1 MKTLDEVL
9 RIPNERVTLKQQA
22 IDRLRQ
28 AILESRFA
36 AGERLVERTLG
47 DAMGVSRT
55 AVREALCHLEAEGL
69 VESGPRGPR
78 VAQVTADDARAIY
91 EAREVLEA
99 AACRW
104 FAERASAAQIEE
116 LEDAADAL
124 AVAFAAGDMHAILTG
139 TGAFYRVLLEGAGN
153 PIVQTLLF
161 GLQAKVSHLRAISM
175 SGAARRPQSMQEIR
189 AIVKALRKRDGD
201 RAAAMS
207 VRHVRSARD
216 SAMRSLSEQA
226 ETKPVRGKP

>member
-1 MKTLDEVL
+1 MKTLDDVL
-9 RIPNERVTLKQQA
+9 RIPNDRVTLKQQA

-28 AILESRFA
+28 AILERRFQ

-78 VAQVTADDARAIY
+78 VAQVTIEDARAIY

-99 AACRW
+99 ATSRW
-104 FAERASAAQIEE
+104 FAERATKVQIQQLEE
-116 LEDAADAL
+116 AADAL
-124 AVAFAAGDMHAILTG
+124 EIAFAAGDMHEILTR
-139 TGAFYRVLLEGAGN
+139 TRRFYQVLLEGAGN
-153 PIVQTLLF
+153 PVVESVLL
-161 GLQAKVSHLRAISM
+161 GLQAKVSHLRAVSM

-189 AIVKALRKRDGD
+189 AIVTALRKRDGG
-201 RAAAMS
+201 RAAEMS
-207 VRHVRSARD
+207 IRHVQSARD
-216 SAMRSLSEQA
+216 VALRQLSERN
-226 ETKPVRGKP
+226 EPIGESK

>member
-9 RIPNERVTLKQQA
+9 RIPNDRVTLKQQA

-28 AILESRFA
+28 AILDSRFA

-78 VAQVTADDARAIY
+78 VAQITAEDARAIY

-104 FAERASAAQIEE
+104 FAERATKAHIQQLDE
-116 LEDAADAL
+116 AADAL
-124 AVAFAAGDMHAILTG
+124 AIAFAASDMHEILTW
-139 TGAFYRVLLEGAGN
+139 THAFYRVLLEGARN
-153 PIVQTLLF
+153 TVVESLLF
-161 GLQAKVSHLRAISM
+161 GLQAKVSHLRAVSM
-175 SGAARRPQSMQEIR
+175 SGAARHPQSMQEIR
-189 AIVKALRKRDGD
+189 AIVSALRRRDGE

-207 VRHVRSARD
+207 IRHVQSARD
-216 SAMRSLSEQA
+216 AAMRHFSERN
-226 ETKPVRGKP
+226 ESTGESK

>member
-9 RIPNERVTLKQQA
+9 RIPNDRVTLKQQA

-78 VAQVTADDARAIY
+78 VAQVTPEDARAIY

-104 FAERASAAQIEE
+104 FAERASTAEVRQLDE
-116 LEDAADAL
+116 AADAL
-124 AVAFAAGDMHAILTG
+124 AIAFASGDMHEILACTH
-139 TGAFYRVLLEGAGN
+139 AFYQVLLEGAGN
-153 PIVQTLLF
+153 AIVESLLF
-161 GLQAKVSHLRAISM
+161 GLQAKVSHLRAVSM
-175 SGAARRPQSMQEIR
+175 SGAARRPRSMQEIR
-189 AIVKALRKRDGD
+189 SIVSALRKRDGE

-207 VRHVRSARD
+207 IRHVQNARD
-216 SAMRSLSEQA
+216 AAMRLLLERNSSTGDSQ
-226 ETKPVRGKP
+226 

>member
-1 MKTLDEVL
+1 MKTLDEAL
-9 RIPNERVTLKQQA
+9 RIPNERLTLKQQA

-28 AILESRFA
+28 AILDSRFA
-36 AGERLVERTLG
+36 SGERLVERTLG

-78 VAQVTADDARAIY
+78 VAQVTAADARAIY

-104 FAERASAAQIEE
+104 FAERATKTE
-116 LEDAADAL
+116 LEQLDEAADAL
-124 AVAFAAGDMHAILTG
+124 ALAFAAADMHEILTC
-139 TGAFYRVLLEGAGN
+139 TRRFYQVLLEGAGN
-153 PIVQTLLF
+153 PVVESVLF
-161 GLQAKVSHLRAISM
+161 GLQAKVSHLRALSM
-175 SGAARRPQSMQEIR
+175 SGTARHPRSMQEIR
-189 AIVKALRKRDGD
+189 AIVTALRNRDGE

-207 VRHVRSARD
+207 IRHVQSARD
-216 SAMRSLSEQA
+216 AALRYFQERKESTG
-226 ETKPVRGKP
+226 ETK